1 MSLESTIN
9 QTLWPD
15 IEDSN
20 LVNVKMAE
28 DVLIGKLEKKI
39 HLTAHPG
46 HPKLFQTLVSI
57 QRIRLLVSNMPS
69 LKNIPFRHLEDLCN
83 FNCTIVGQRSFV
95 RMLGA
100 IQRRIT
106 RRLKR
111 LKA

>member
-1 MSLESTIN
+1 
-9 QTLWPD
+9 
-15 IEDSN
+15 
-20 LVNVKMAE
+20 MAE
-28 DVLIGKLEKKI
+28 DVLIGKLEKDPVDG
-39 HLTAHPG
+39 TPG

-95 RMLGA
+95 HMLGA